1 MKKTYRNALRS
12 KAMIRQAFLELL
24 AEKPLEKITVVDIV
38 ERCDL
43 SRNTFYAHYQD
54 TYAVLEEFQQEALES
69 MKGALDDA
77 VANRVFDDPL
87 PFLHKVAEYI
97 EDNKDS
103 YRILLGAGGHKA
115 FTEKVRDMLV
125 KRIVEHI
132 DDVGIRDKQGLLVFV
147 QILGAGF
154 MELFMQY
161 LRGETHM
168 TPEDIALQTSRIFQT
183 GIILYR

>member
-1 MKKTYRNALRS
+1 
-12 KAMIRQAFLELL
+12 MIRQAFLELL
-24 AEKPLEKITVVDIV
+24 SEKPMEKITVVDIV

-69 MKGALDDA
+69 MNDALNEA

-87 PFLHKVAEYI
+87 PFLRRVAEYI

-103 YRILLGAGGHKA
+103 YRILLGVSSHRA
-115 FTEKVRDMLV
+115 FMDKMRDTLV
-125 KRIVEHI
+125 KRIVEHF
-132 DDVGIRDKQGLLVFV
+132 DDVGIRDKQGLLVFI

-154 MELFMQY
+154 VELFTQY
-161 LRGETHM
+161 LRGETCL
-168 TPEDIALQTSRIFQT
+168 TPEDIAQQTSRIFRA
-183 GIILYR
+183 GITIYRE